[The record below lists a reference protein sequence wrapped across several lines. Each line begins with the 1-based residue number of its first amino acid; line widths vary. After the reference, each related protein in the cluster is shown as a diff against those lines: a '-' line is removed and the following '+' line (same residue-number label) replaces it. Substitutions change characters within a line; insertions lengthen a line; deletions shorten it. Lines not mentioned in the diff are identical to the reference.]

1 MAIHYPA
8 LEKDKEFKKRVADAD
23 RARAKTGHEKYL
35 KDLAEAEARGD
46 DIETLRQTALSLLQ
60 QVTQMKVASTWMAS
74 RASESENAK
83 LEILAKLIK
92 ERSERPQEQ
101 TEQ

>member
-1 MAIHYPA
+1 MTIDPIQQG
-8 LEKDKEFKKRVADAD
+8 LERSFETERW
-23 RARAKTGHEKYL
+23 ARLIREC
-35 KDLAEAEARGD
+35 D
-46 DIETLRQTALSLLQ
+46 DIETLRQTAQSLLQ

-92 ERSERPQEQ
+92 ERSERPQQEG
-101 TEQ
+101 EP

>member
-1 MAIHYPA
+1 MTIDPIQQG
-8 LEKDKEFKKRVADAD
+8 LERSFETERW
-23 RARAKTGHEKYL
+23 ARLIREC
-35 KDLAEAEARGD
+35 D
-46 DIETLRQTALSLLQ
+46 DIETLRQTAQSLLQ

-92 ERSERPQEQ
+92 ERSDHSHQEKQ
-101 TEQ
+101 E

>member
-1 MAIHYPA
+1 MTIDPIQQG
-8 LEKDKEFKKRVADAD
+8 LERSFETERW
-23 RARAKTGHEKYL
+23 ARLIREC
-35 KDLAEAEARGD
+35 D
-46 DIETLRQTALSLLQ
+46 DIETLRQTALSLLE

-92 ERSERPQEQ
+92 ERSERPQQEG
-101 TEQ
+101 EP

>member
-1 MAIHYPA
+1 MTIDPLQPG
-8 LEKDKEFKKRVADAD
+8 LERSFETERW
-23 RARAKTGHEKYL
+23 ARL
-35 KDLAEAEARGD
+35 IRDCD
-46 DIETLRQTALSLLQ
+46 DIETLRQTALSLLE

-92 ERSERPQEQ
+92 ERSERPQQEG
-101 TEQ
+101 EL

>member
-1 MAIHYPA
+1 MTIDPIQQG
-8 LEKDKEFKKRVADAD
+8 LERSFETERW
-23 RARAKTGHEKYL
+23 ARLIREC
-35 KDLAEAEARGD
+35 D
-46 DIETLRQTALSLLQ
+46 DIETLRQTAQSLLQ

-92 ERSERPQEQ
+92 ERSERPHQEGDP
-101 TEQ
+101 

>member
-1 MAIHYPA
+1 MTIDPIQQG
-8 LEKDKEFKKRVADAD
+8 LERSFETERW
-23 RARAKTGHEKYL
+23 ARLIREC
-35 KDLAEAEARGD
+35 D
-46 DIETLRQTALSLLQ
+46 DIETLRQTAQSLLQ

-92 ERSERPQEQ
+92 ERSDHSQQEK
-101 TEQ
+101 EE

>member
-1 MAIHYPA
+1 MTIDPIQQG
-8 LEKDKEFKKRVADAD
+8 LERSFETERW
-23 RARAKTGHEKYL
+23 ARL
-35 KDLAEAEARGD
+35 IRDCD
-46 DIETLRQTALSLLQ
+46 DIETLRQTALSLLE

-92 ERSERPQEQ
+92 ERSERPQQEG
-101 TEQ
+101 EP

>member
-1 MAIHYPA
+1 MTIDPIQQG
-8 LEKDKEFKKRVADAD
+8 LERSFETERW
-23 RARAKTGHEKYL
+23 ARLIREC
-35 KDLAEAEARGD
+35 D
-46 DIETLRQTALSLLQ
+46 DIETLRQTAQSLLQ

-92 ERSERPQEQ
+92 ERSERPQQEG
-101 TEQ
+101 EL

>member
-1 MAIHYPA
+1 MTIDPIQQG
-8 LEKDKEFKKRVADAD
+8 LERSFETERW
-23 RARAKTGHEKYL
+23 ARL
-35 KDLAEAEARGD
+35 IRDCD
-46 DIETLRQTALSLLQ
+46 DIETLRQTALSLLE

-92 ERSERPQEQ
+92 ERSERPQQEGQ
-101 TEQ
+101 P

>member
-1 MAIHYPA
+1 MTIDPIQQG
-8 LEKDKEFKKRVADAD
+8 LERSFETERW
-23 RARAKTGHEKYL
+23 ARLIREC
-35 KDLAEAEARGD
+35 D
-46 DIETLRQTALSLLQ
+46 DIETLRQTAQSLLQ

-92 ERSERPQEQ
+92 ERSERPQKEG
-101 TEQ
+101 EP

>member
-1 MAIHYPA
+1 VTIDPIQQG
-8 LEKDKEFKKRVADAD
+8 LERSFETERW
-23 RARAKTGHEKYL
+23 ARL
-35 KDLAEAEARGD
+35 IRDCD
-46 DIETLRQTALSLLQ
+46 DIETLRQTALSLLE

-92 ERSERPQEQ
+92 ERSERPQQEG
-101 TEQ
+101 EP

>member
-1 MAIHYPA
+1 MTIDPIQQG
-8 LEKDKEFKKRVADAD
+8 LERSFETERW
-23 RARAKTGHEKYL
+23 ARL
-35 KDLAEAEARGD
+35 IRDCD
-46 DIETLRQTALSLLQ
+46 DIETLRQTALSLLE

-92 ERSERPQEQ
+92 ERSERPHQEG
-101 TEQ
+101 EP

>member
-1 MAIHYPA
+1 MTIDPIQQG
-8 LEKDKEFKKRVADAD
+8 LERSFETERW
-23 RARAKTGHEKYL
+23 ARLIREC
-35 KDLAEAEARGD
+35 D
-46 DIETLRQTALSLLQ
+46 DIETLRQTAQSLLQ

-92 ERSERPQEQ
+92 ERSERPHQES
-101 TEQ
+101 EP

>member
-1 MAIHYPA
+1 MTIDPIQQG
-8 LEKDKEFKKRVADAD
+8 LERSFETERW
-23 RARAKTGHEKYL
+23 ARLIREC
-35 KDLAEAEARGD
+35 D
-46 DIETLRQTALSLLQ
+46 DIETLRQTAQSLMQ

-92 ERSERPQEQ
+92 ERSERPHQEG
-101 TEQ
+101 EP

>member
-1 MAIHYPA
+1 MTIDPIQQG
-8 LEKDKEFKKRVADAD
+8 LERSFETERW
-23 RARAKTGHEKYL
+23 ARLIREC
-35 KDLAEAEARGD
+35 D
-46 DIETLRQTALSLLQ
+46 DIETLRQTAQSLLQ

-92 ERSERPQEQ
+92 ERSDHSHQEK
-101 TEQ
+101 EE

>member
-1 MAIHYPA
+1 MSIDPLQQG
-8 LEKDKEFKKRVADAD
+8 LEHSFETERWGRLIRDC
-23 RARAKTGHEKYL
+23 
-35 KDLAEAEARGD
+35 D

-92 ERSERPQEQ
+92 ERSDHSYQEK
-101 TEQ
+101 EE

>member
-1 MAIHYPA
+1 MSIDPLQQG
-8 LEKDKEFKKRVADAD
+8 LEQSFETERWNRLIRDC
-23 RARAKTGHEKYL
+23 
-35 KDLAEAEARGD
+35 D

-60 QVTQMKVASTWMAS
+60 QVTQMKVASSWMAS

-92 ERSERPQEQ
+92 ERSERPLEQ

>member
-35 KDLAEAEARGD
+35 KDLAEAEVRAWGD
-46 DIETLRQTALSLLQ
+46 KETRIRLF
-60 QVTQMKVASTWMAS
+60 
-74 RASESENAK
+74 
-83 LEILAKLIK
+83 
-92 ERSERPQEQ
+92 
-101 TEQ
+101 

>member
-1 MAIHYPA
+1 MSLDPLQQG
-8 LEKDKEFKKRVADAD
+8 LEQSFETERW
-23 RARAKTGHEKYL
+23 ARL
-35 KDLAEAEARGD
+35 IRDCD
-46 DIETLRQTALSLLQ
+46 DIEPLRHTALSLLQ

-83 LEILAKLIK
+83 LEILAKLIQ

>member
-1 MAIHYPA
+1 MTIDPIRQG
-8 LEKDKEFKKRVADAD
+8 LERSFETERW
-23 RARAKTGHEKYL
+23 ARL
-35 KDLAEAEARGD
+35 IRDCD
-46 DIETLRQTALSLLQ
+46 DIETLRQTALSLLE

-92 ERSERPQEQ
+92 ERSERPQQDGEP
-101 TEQ
+101 